1 MPIPLIILIVLVVL
15 LVGMSLYLTLV
26 AIYPHTRKPEETY
39 QLELQDNKFD
49 EAKYQALPKEEF
61 RLRSPYGYDLYG
73 IYIPLDNAR
82 KTVVIVHGITYTLF
96 GSVKYMEMFR
106 KRGFNVLMFD
116 NRFHG
121 RSGGK
126 NCTFGYYEKQD
137 LKAMVDW
144 AFERLGPGGKVGT
157 MGESLGAATVLQ
169 NVSIDPRLSFVV
181 ADCPYSDLIQLFT
194 YRLKEDYHLPPFPLL
209 KISSWFSHLISGMS
223 YEKVSPIQGVRQVST
238 PIFFAHGKDD
248 DYIPPQMSVELFNA
262 KQTGIRKLYL
272 APNARH
278 AQAYWKN
285 PEEYDQKMGEFLGEV
300 GI

>member
-15 LVGMSLYLTLV
+15 LAGMSLYFTLV

-39 QLELQDNKFD
+39 QLELQDHKFD

-73 IYIPLDNAR
+73 IYIPLDSAR

-96 GSVKYMEMFR
+96 GSVKYMDMFR

-144 AFERLGPGGKVGT
+144 AFERLGAGGKVGT

-209 KISSWFSHLISGMS
+209 KISSWFSHFISGMS
-223 YEKVSPIQGVRQVST
+223 YEEVSPIQGIRQVST

-248 DYIPPQMSVELFNA
+248 DYIPPQMSVDMFNA
-262 KQTGIRKLYL
+262 KQTGVRKLYL